1 MTRFCLRHFLAS
13 EAGFEVRGEV
23 HGKEAASQAG
33 KLLPDVTVVLD
44 EGTRTGC
51 AQLVAS
57 IREAAAD
64 TRIVV
69 LGRETNHVYLGL
81 LLASGA
87 LGYVLLQS
95 SLREMVD
102 AIRIVSKGRRFM
114 DHKLRDELF
123 DILARG
129 AEHGTKL
136 LSRRERQVLTM
147 IAYGHTLAEMASL
160 LNISRASI
168 ETYRARIREKLG
180 LLTRA
185 DIVRYALETGML
197 HRETRQAS

>member
-1 MTRFCLRHFLAS
+1 MKNTTLLIVSDEAMTRFCLRHFLAS

-57 IREAAAD
+57 IREAAPD
-64 TRIVV
+64 TRIVI

-87 LGYVLLQS
+87 LGYVLVQS

-102 AIRIVSKGRRFM
+102 AFVSFLKVADLWIVSCATSFSIYSPEKQSTVPNYSAVASVRF
-114 DHKLRDELF
+114 
-123 DILARG
+123 
-129 AEHGTKL
+129 
-136 LSRRERQVLTM
+136 SP
-147 IAYGHTLAEMASL
+147 
-160 LNISRASI
+160 
-168 ETYRARIREKLG
+168 
-180 LLTRA
+180 
-185 DIVRYALETGML
+185 
-197 HRETRQAS
+197 